1 MKDQTDDEGS
11 DVSEEQNKS
20 NGEVEKSQED
30 IVNETHL
37 ENTFET
43 TDKNK
48 TSDHLDQT
56 DTSIKPSIIQHKE
69 IDSQLNLSFNLD
81 YEEQRAKDRALYEF
95 PIDKL

>member
-1 MKDQTDDEGS
+1 MKNKTDDEGG
-11 DVSEEQNKS
+11 DANEEQNKS

-43 TDKNK
+43 TDKIK

-56 DTSIKPSIIQHKE
+56 DNSMKPSIIQHKE
-69 IDSQLNLSFNLD
+69 IDTQVDLSFNVD
-81 YEEQRAKDRALYEF
+81 YEEQRAKDKALYEF